1 MKKMETIR
9 RIKII
14 DVLKREDYGSE
25 VNVKGWVRTRRG
37 SKSVHFIAL
46 NDGSTINNVQ
56 VVADA
61 DKFDDELIKL
71 ITTGACLSVTGEL
84 VQSVGSGQAVEIQ
97 AREIEVLGTCG
108 SDYPMQKKGQSMEYM
123 RTHAHMRL
131 RTNTFGAVF
140 RIRHHMAMA
149 IHRYFHE
156 HGFFYFHTPIITG
169 SDCEGA
175 GAQIESDVKSAAG
188 EAKAVAEKAQD
199 NLKEIEETASGQTTV
214 MSNDEISDFYG
225 WGDNSDGPAA
235 EPMYKWEEPKTFTK
249 RYHAGPSV
257 DELAQEIA
265 KLRRELGLRE
275 AQMGGSNRRLASRA
289 RTNRPRIYR

>member
-1 MKKMETIR
+1 MFDFGFSEMLVIGVIALVVLGPERLPVVARTAGEWVGKAQRFVAQVKSDIDRETELSE
-9 RIKII
+9 
-14 DVLKREDYGSE
+14 LKRIQDEAKALADD
-25 VNVKGWVRTRRG
+25 VKSTVE
-37 SKSVHFIAL
+37 KSA
-46 NDGSTINNVQ
+46 
-56 VVADA
+56 
-61 DKFDDELIKL
+61 
-71 ITTGACLSVTGEL
+71 
-84 VQSVGSGQAVEIQ
+84 
-97 AREIEVLGTCG
+97 
-108 SDYPMQKKGQSMEYM
+108 
-123 RTHAHMRL
+123 
-131 RTNTFGAVF
+131 
-140 RIRHHMAMA
+140 
-149 IHRYFHE
+149 
-156 HGFFYFHTPIITG
+156 
-169 SDCEGA
+169 
-175 GAQIESDVKSAAG
+175 AQIESDVKSAAG

-225 WGDNSDGPAA
+225 WGPAA

>member
-1 MKKMETIR
+1 MFDFGFSEMLVIGVIALVVLGPERLPVVARTAGEWVGKAQRFVAQVKSDIDRETELSE
-9 RIKII
+9 
-14 DVLKREDYGSE
+14 LKRIQDEAKALADD
-25 VNVKGWVRTRRG
+25 VKSTVE
-37 SKSVHFIAL
+37 KSA
-46 NDGSTINNVQ
+46 
-56 VVADA
+56 
-61 DKFDDELIKL
+61 
-71 ITTGACLSVTGEL
+71 
-84 VQSVGSGQAVEIQ
+84 
-97 AREIEVLGTCG
+97 
-108 SDYPMQKKGQSMEYM
+108 
-123 RTHAHMRL
+123 
-131 RTNTFGAVF
+131 
-140 RIRHHMAMA
+140 
-149 IHRYFHE
+149 
-156 HGFFYFHTPIITG
+156 
-169 SDCEGA
+169 
-175 GAQIESDVKSAAG
+175 AQIESDVKSAAG
-188 EAKAVAEKAQD
+188 KTQD